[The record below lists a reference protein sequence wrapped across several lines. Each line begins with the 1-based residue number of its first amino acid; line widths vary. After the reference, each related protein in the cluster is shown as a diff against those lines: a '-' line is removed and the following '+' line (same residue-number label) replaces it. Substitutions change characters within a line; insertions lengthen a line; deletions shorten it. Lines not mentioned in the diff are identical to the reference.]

1 MVCAYIDEVNVITK
15 NDYMD
20 HLKYLDRVIQ
30 RPIKAGIKLNLENYF
45 FVLTETE
52 YLGLGVSNNRVR
64 PLSSKV

>member
-20 HLKYLDRVIQ
+20 HLKYLDIVIQ

-52 YLGLGVSNNRVR
+52 YLGLGVATTG
-64 PLSSKV
+64 